1 MKKVLST
8 LVFASFIF
16 ASNIASAYM
25 GVGKFVT
32 LTPKDPVQGTI
43 YIQPD
48 GKGDHYLVFKGDFE
62 TVMAPDLRVILHK
75 QIVPQDYS
83 QKNALDLGPL
93 STLKGQQMYKLPRG
107 IDIAKYQSIIV
118 WCRQFNVTFGTAA
131 LIQLK

>member
-1 MKKVLST
+1 MTKILST
-8 LVFASFIF
+8 LAFTIFVFASNV
-16 ASNIASAYM
+16 ATAYM

-32 LTPKDPVQGTI
+32 LTPKDPVKGTI

-48 GKGDHYLVFKGDFE
+48 GKGDHYLVFKNDFE

-75 QIVPQDYS
+75 QIIPQDYS
-83 QKNALDLGPL
+83 QNNALDLAPL
-93 STLKGQQMYKLPRG
+93 GNIKGQRMYKLPRG
-107 IDIAKYQSIIV
+107 VDFTHYQSIIV